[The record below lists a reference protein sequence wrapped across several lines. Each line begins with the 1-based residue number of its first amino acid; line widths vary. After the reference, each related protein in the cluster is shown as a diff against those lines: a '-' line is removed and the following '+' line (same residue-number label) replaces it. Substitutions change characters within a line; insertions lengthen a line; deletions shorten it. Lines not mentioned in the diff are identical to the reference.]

1 MSQGAGMTAIGTP
14 PLDSCPGWCV
24 VAHDPE
30 GGEEDA
36 VHVGA
41 PLAISDEV
49 LARACMSVD
58 PSSGVCDGPYV
69 VVGWTELS
77 LEEAET
83 LGASLIALARAARP
97 VPHAAG

>member
-1 MSQGAGMTAIGTP
+1 MTDIETP
-14 PLDSCPGWCV
+14 LVGSCPEWCV
-24 VAHDPE
+24 VAHDR
-30 GGEEDA
+30 GTGEDDA

-69 VVGWTELS
+69 IVGWTELS
-77 LEEAET
+77 LDEAET
-83 LGASLIALARAARP
+83 LGASLIALARAVRL